1 VEPFVINAVP
11 VDFSDPALAADIADG
26 LVGVEKV
33 LAEAAV
39 TEEALL
45 TEASRHLID
54 AGGKRFRATLV
65 LLAAHFGDSR
75 DERIVPAAAAI
86 ELTHLATLF
95 HDDVMDEAA
104 IRRGLESANSRW
116 SNTIAILT
124 GDFLFARASSILA
137 ELGSEAIRIQA
148 ETFTRL
154 VSGQVAET
162 LGPRPGQD
170 PLLHYL
176 RVVEDKTASLIATA
190 GRFGSMFAGAPAD
203 VVARITAASHALG
216 VAFQLSDDILDVAS
230 ESAQSGKAPGTDLRE
245 GVRSL
250 PVLHALA
257 PSGPRSPA
265 TGSSAAR
272 SPAAGSP
279 EGGSSLAGVPVAGV
293 PVAGVPVA
301 GTAVAGDARL
311 RELLSRDGLTDDA
324 EHAEA
329 LALLRSHPAME
340 AARADLRR
348 WSDAARGEVAGLP
361 DIPARRAFEIMC
373 DFVMERTS

>member
-1 VEPFVINAVP
+1 MISAVP

-95 HDDVMDEAA
+95 HDDVMDEAS
-104 IRRGLESANSRW
+104 IRRGLPSANSRW

-124 GDFLFARASSILA
+124 GDFLFARASGILA
-137 ELGSEAIRIQA
+137 ELGTEAIRIQA
-148 ETFTRL
+148 ETFTQL

-170 PLLHYL
+170 PLVHYL
-176 RVVEDKTASLIATA
+176 RVVENKTASLIATA
-190 GRFGSMFAGAPAD
+190 GRFGAMFSDAPAD
-203 VVARITAASHALG
+203 VVTRITAASHDLG

-257 PSGPRSPA
+257 PPAAGP
-265 TGSSAAR
+265 
-272 SPAAGSP
+272 PAAGSP
-279 EGGSSLAGVPVAGV
+279 
-293 PVAGVPVA
+293 
-301 GTAVAGDARL
+301 VAGDARL
-311 RELLSRDGLTDDA
+311 RELLSQDGLTDDL

-329 LALLRSHPAME
+329 LALLRAHPAMD

-348 WSDAARGEVAGLP
+348 WSDAARTEVAGLP
-361 DIPARRAFEIMC
+361 DVPARRAFEVMC
-373 DFVMERTS
+373 DFVVERTS

>member
-1 VEPFVINAVP
+1 MINAVP
-11 VDFSDPALAADIADG
+11 VDFSDPALAAGIADG

-75 DERIVPAAAAI
+75 DERVVPAAAAI

-104 IRRGLESANSRW
+104 IRRGLPSANSRW

-137 ELGSEAIRIQA
+137 ELGTEAIRIQA

-170 PLLHYL
+170 PLAHYL

-190 GRFGSMFAGAPAD
+190 GRFGALFAGAPAD

-250 PVLHALA
+250 PVLRALA
-257 PSGPRSPA
+257 PAPL
-265 TGSSAAR
+265 AADA
-272 SPAAGSP
+272 PVAGSP
-279 EGGSSLAGVPVAGV
+279 A
-293 PVAGVPVA
+293 
-301 GTAVAGDARL
+301 AGDARL
-311 RELLSRDGLTDDA
+311 RELLSQDGLTDDS

-329 LALLRSHPAME
+329 LALLRVHPAMD

-348 WSDAARGEVAGLP
+348 WSDAARTEIAGLP
-361 DIPARRAFEIMC
+361 DVPARRAFEIMC

>member
-1 VEPFVINAVP
+1 VESLVISAVP
-11 VDFSDPALAADIADG
+11 VDFSDPALAAEIADG

-33 LAEAAV
+33 LAEAAA

-75 DERIVPAAAAI
+75 DQRTVLAAAAI

-95 HDDVMDEAA
+95 HDDVMDEAS
-104 IRRGLESANSRW
+104 IRRGLPSANSRW

-124 GDFLFARASSILA
+124 GDFLFARASGILA
-137 ELGSEAIRIQA
+137 ELGTEAIRIQA
-148 ETFTRL
+148 ETFTKL

-170 PLLHYL
+170 PLMHYL

-190 GRFGSMFAGAPAD
+190 GRFGALFAGAPAD

-257 PSGPRSPA
+257 PSAPGLP
-265 TGSSAAR
+265 
-272 SPAAGSP
+272 
-279 EGGSSLAGVPVAGV
+279 
-293 PVAGVPVA
+293 
-301 GTAVAGDARL
+301 VAGDARL
-311 RELLSRDGLTDDA
+311 RELLSQDGLTDDA

-329 LALLRSHPAME
+329 LSLLRAHPAMD

-348 WSDAARGEVAGLP
+348 WSDLARTEIAWLP
-361 DIPARRAFEIMC
+361 DVPARRAFEIMC
-373 DFVMERTS
+373 DFVVERTS

>member
-1 VEPFVINAVP
+1 MISAVP

-116 SNTIAILT
+116 DNTIAILT

-137 ELGSEAIRIQA
+137 ELGTEAIRIQA

-257 PSGPRSPA
+257 EPGYD
-265 TGSSAAR
+265 G
-272 SPAAGSP
+272 
-279 EGGSSLAGVPVAGV
+279 E
-293 PVAGVPVA
+293 
-301 GTAVAGDARL
+301 RL
-311 RELLSRDGLTDDA
+311 RELLSLDGLAD
-324 EHAEA
+324 ESLHAEA
-329 LALLRSHPAME
+329 LALLRAHPAME
-340 AARADLRR
+340 AARVDLAR
-348 WSDAARGEVAGLP
+348 WVAVAQAEIAGLP
-361 DIPARRAFEIMC
+361 DVSARQAFETFC
-373 DFVMERTS
+373 GFVKDRTS

>member
-1 VEPFVINAVP
+1 MISAVP

-65 LLAAHFGDSR
+65 LLAAHFADSR

-95 HDDVMDEAA
+95 HDDVMDEAS
-104 IRRGLESANSRW
+104 IRRGLQSANSRW

-124 GDFLFARASSILA
+124 GDFLFARASAILA
-137 ELGSEAIRIQA
+137 ELGAEAIRIQA

-170 PLLHYL
+170 PLVHYL

-190 GRFGSMFAGAPAD
+190 GRFGAMFAGAPAD

-230 ESAQSGKAPGTDLRE
+230 DSAQSGKAPGTDLRE

-257 PSGPRSPA
+257 PPAPGPPVTSP
-265 TGSSAAR
+265 
-272 SPAAGSP
+272 
-279 EGGSSLAGVPVAGV
+279 PVAGP
-293 PVAGVPVA
+293 PVAGPPA
-301 GTAVAGDARL
+301 AGDARL

-329 LALLRSHPAME
+329 LALLRAHPAMD

-348 WSDAARGEVAGLP
+348 WADIARAEVAGLP
-361 DIPARRAFEIMC
+361 DVPARRAFEIMC
-373 DFVMERTS
+373 DFVTERTS

>member
-1 VEPFVINAVP
+1 VITAVP
-11 VDFSDPALAADIADG
+11 VDFADPALAADIADG

-33 LAEAAV
+33 LAEAAQA
-39 TEEALL
+39 EETLL

-65 LLAAHFGDSR
+65 LLAAQFGDPR
-75 DERIVPAAAAI
+75 DARIVPAAAAI

-95 HDDVMDEAA
+95 HDDVMDEAD
-104 IRRGLESANSRW
+104 IRRGHESANSRW

-124 GDFLFARASSILA
+124 GDFLFARASSLLA
-137 ELGSEAIRIQA
+137 DLGTEAIRIQA

-170 PLLHYL
+170 PLAHYL

-190 GRFGSMFAGAPAD
+190 GRFGALFAGAPAD
-203 VVARITAASHALG
+203 VVGRITAASRALG

-257 PSGPRSPA
+257 SP
-265 TGSSAAR
+265 
-272 SPAAGSP
+272 
-279 EGGSSLAGVPVAGV
+279 VP
-293 PVAGVPVA
+293 
-301 GTAVAGDARL
+301 GDGRL
-311 RELLSRDGLTDDA
+311 RELLSAGGLPDEA
-324 EHAEA
+324 QHAEA
-329 LALLRSHPAME
+329 LALLRTHPAMR
-340 AARADLRR
+340 AAHTDLRR
-348 WSDAARGEVAGLP
+348 WADTARAEVAGLP
-361 DIPARRAFEIMC
+361 GVPARRAFEIMC